1 MTLSVSAFVS
11 ALIYASPS
19 VEKLSAIVSLV
30 IYIYIYMS
38 VGLICED
45 LAQCMLKF
53 RTFMVTEMV
62 HESVPDPTSK

>member
-30 IYIYIYMS
+30 IYIYMS

-45 LAQCMLKF
+45 LVQCMLKF